1 MTAAA
6 ASLVEIMK
14 GSMNP
19 LNPIRTGLKRSGKL
33 RAKVRAILF
42 DVYGTLFISGSGD
55 ISLSMNSMKEG
66 GETQLE
72 NLLKKYGL
80 SSEESTSGTTAG
92 TTAGMTVGKTAGKTV
107 FKRYRREIEENHAR
121 LRAQG
126 IDYPEVEIERVWMC
140 VLGIKNRD
148 LALQFS
154 VEYESLFNPV
164 WPMPDLQDVL
174 QACVSNELPT
184 GIISNAQFFTPLLF
198 EVFFGAPA
206 EAIGFEQDLI
216 FYSYRF
222 MRAKPSLYLFERA
235 REALEARRIPV
246 LNALYVGND
255 MLNDILPADRTGFQT
270 ALFAGDRRSLRL
282 REEKPL
288 RRDLKPD
295 IVITKLTDLT
305 DCITREWGV
314 D

>member
-14 GSMNP
+14 GSLKP

-80 SSEESTSGTTAG
+80 SSEESTSGTTD
-92 TTAGMTVGKTAGKTV
+92 GKTV

-164 WPMPDLQDVL
+164 WPMPDLQYVL
-174 QACVSNELPT
+174 QVCVSNELPT

-235 REALEARRIPV
+235 REALEARGIPV

-288 RRDLKPD
+288 HRELKPD